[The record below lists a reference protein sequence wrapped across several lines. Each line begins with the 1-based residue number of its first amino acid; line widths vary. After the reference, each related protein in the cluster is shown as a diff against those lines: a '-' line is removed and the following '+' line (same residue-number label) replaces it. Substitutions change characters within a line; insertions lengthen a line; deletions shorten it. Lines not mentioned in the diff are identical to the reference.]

1 MKEKK
6 KILTPVPTQEDK
18 ELDTHL
24 RPRTLEEFIGQEKL
38 KLQLKIAM
46 EAAKK
51 RDEPLDHILF
61 FGPPGLGKTTLAHI
75 IAREMGVN
83 IVITTG
89 PILERPVDLSA
100 ILTRLQEKDVLFI
113 DEIHRLNPQTEEILY
128 SAMEDYKLDILIG
141 KGPSAKSLRVDLPP
155 YTLIG
160 ASTRIGLLSA
170 PLRARFGMNFRIGY
184 YSPEEMEK
192 IVKRSARILG
202 VKIDD
207 EGAMEIARRSRGTP
221 RVANR
226 LLRRVRDYAQVKKC
240 EIITGEIAK
249 EALELLGIDE
259 EGLDEMDKCL
269 LNLLVKEFD
278 GGPVGLKT
286 LAVALG
292 EEEDTIE
299 EVYEPYLIQ
308 QGFLKRTPRGR
319 MATPRAFEYAG
330 IKKSTQPLLWE
341 KGGEGNGKG

>member
-1 MKEKK
+1 MKRKENVF
-6 KILTPVPTQEDK
+6 LPSVTSEDR
-18 ELDTHL
+18 ELDSQL
-24 RPRTLEEFIGQEKL
+24 RPSRLQEFIGQERV
-38 KLQLKIAM
+38 KLQLRIAL

-51 RDEPLDHILF
+51 REEPLDHILF

-83 IVITTG
+83 IVVTSG
-89 PILERPVDLSA
+89 PVLERPVDLSA
-100 ILTRLQEKDVLFI
+100 ILTRLGKGDILFI
-113 DEIHRLNPQTEEILY
+113 DEIHRLNTQTEEILY
-128 SAMEDYKLDILIG
+128 SAMEDYQLDILIG
-141 KGPSAKSLRVDLPP
+141 KGPSAKSIRVDLPP

-160 ASTRIGLLSA
+160 ASTRIGLLSS

-184 YSPEEMEK
+184 YSQEEMEK
-192 IVKRSARILG
+192 IVLRSSRILNL
-202 VKIDD
+202 KIDE
-207 EGAMEIARRSRGTP
+207 EGVREIARRSRGTP

-226 LLRRVRDYAQVKKC
+226 ILRRVRDYAEVRAQGD
-240 EIITGEIAK
+240 ITGEVARS
-249 EALELLGIDE
+249 ALELLGVDE
-259 EGLDEMDKCL
+259 EGLDEMDKSL
-269 LNLLVKEFD
+269 IHILVKEFG

-308 QGFLKRTPRGR
+308 QGYIKRTPRGR

-330 IKKSTQPLLWE
+330 VKRDTPPLLWE
-341 KGGEGNGKG
+341 KGGD

>member
-1 MKEKK
+1 MKRKENVF
-6 KILTPVPTQEDK
+6 LPSVTSEDR
-18 ELDTHL
+18 ELDSQL
-24 RPRTLEEFIGQEKL
+24 RPSRLQEFIGQERV
-38 KLQLKIAM
+38 KLQLRIAL

-51 RDEPLDHILF
+51 REEPLDHILF

-83 IVITTG
+83 IVVTSG
-89 PILERPVDLSA
+89 PVLERPVDLSA
-100 ILTRLQEKDVLFI
+100 ILTRLGKGDILFI
-113 DEIHRLNPQTEEILY
+113 DEIHRLNTQTEEILY
-128 SAMEDYKLDILIG
+128 SAMEDYQLDILIG
-141 KGPSAKSLRVDLPP
+141 KGPSAKSIRVDLPP

-160 ASTRIGLLSA
+160 ASTRIGLLSS

-184 YSPEEMEK
+184 YSQEEMEK
-192 IVKRSARILG
+192 IVLRSSRILNL
-202 VKIDD
+202 KIDE
-207 EGAMEIARRSRGTP
+207 EGVREIARRSRGTP

-226 LLRRVRDYAQVKKC
+226 ILRRVRDYAEVRAQGD
-240 EIITGEIAK
+240 ITGEVARS
-249 EALELLGIDE
+249 ALELLGVDE
-259 EGLDEMDKCL
+259 EGLDEMDKSL
-269 LNLLVKEFD
+269 IYILVKEFG

-308 QGFLKRTPRGR
+308 QGYIKRTPRGR

-330 IKKSTQPLLWE
+330 VKRDTPPLLWE
-341 KGGEGNGKG
+341 KGGD